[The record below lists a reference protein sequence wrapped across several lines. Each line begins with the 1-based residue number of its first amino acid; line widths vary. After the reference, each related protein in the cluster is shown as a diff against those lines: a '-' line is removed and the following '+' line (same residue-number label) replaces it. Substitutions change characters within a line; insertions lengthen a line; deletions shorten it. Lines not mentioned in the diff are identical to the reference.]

1 MKEDNIFQLIR
12 VMEQFN
18 DKSII
23 QFTKTFEKDIGI
35 AQILVLNM
43 LAENDALKQTD
54 ISEKLGY
61 SKGGV
66 SHIVNKLIEKKYAER
81 TYNKKDRRV
90 ILLKIT
96 SSGKEILQQA
106 EQTGQTLRK
115 NFLSVLNE
123 EEVKQLKHITQ
134 KMLDAF

>member
-1 MKEDNIFQLIR
+1 MKEDNVFQLIR

-43 LAENDALKQTD
+43 LAENGALKQTV
-54 ISEKLGY
+54 ISQKLGY

-66 SHIVNKLIEKKYAER
+66 SHIVNKLIEKEYAER
-81 TYNKKDRRV
+81 TYNEKDRRV

-96 SSGKEILQQA
+96 SPGKEILQQA
-106 EQTGQTLRK
+106 EQTGKTIRK
-115 NFLSVLNE
+115 NMLSVLNE
-123 EEVKQLKHITQ
+123 EEIAQLKHITQ

>member
-23 QFTKTFEKDIGI
+23 QFTKTFDKDIGI
-35 AQILVLNM
+35 AQILVLNI
-43 LAENDALKQTD
+43 LAENEALKQTD

-66 SHIVNKLIEKKYAER
+66 SHIVNKLIEKEYAER
-81 TYNKKDRRV
+81 TYNEKDRRV

-106 EQTGQTLRK
+106 EQTGQILRK

-123 EEVKQLKHITQ
+123 KEIEQLKHITQ